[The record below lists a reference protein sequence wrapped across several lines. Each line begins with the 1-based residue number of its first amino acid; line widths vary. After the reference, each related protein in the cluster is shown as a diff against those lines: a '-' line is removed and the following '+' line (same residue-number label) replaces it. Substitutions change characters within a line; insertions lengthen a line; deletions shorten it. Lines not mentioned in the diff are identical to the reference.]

1 MIKILSRIFII
12 ALSITVLS
20 WFLPWLYSFLLP
32 DKGSEPYLSYS
43 PIADRWILTETDDD
57 KQTKIYDLGD
67 DGVSPGNI
75 YTKNERD
82 SLLPQMFYT
91 QLVARDQLPDT
102 ICGKEV
108 SPRVFKTT
116 TFVFQC
122 TPRDVNKVQ
131 AEAYPIMESLPV
143 RIELEDPTDVMILD
157 NEVRIVDMVTN
168 TERESR
174 SRRFTKMFAEQGFE
188 YPLVDFSANITTR
201 KGYDEGY
208 LMIDAGRG
216 VYHVKQQAG
225 RPYMRKIAL
234 PGSVKAKKVFIT
246 ENVDRRNLGFVVD
259 EENCLYVIESGSYKL
274 TKLPGVAYNPT
285 GDRITIM
292 GNLFNWTIRI
302 TNETGSQWYAIDN
315 DDYRLSGRYEYRY
328 ETSLLST
335 IAMYIFPFELT
346 FTSVSDCFAYPRIL
360 NVSWSALILNVM
372 LAAAA
377 AVALRRNRRQAI
389 EAATVTVV
397 FGVFSFIPY
406 LLLKD

>member
-1 MIKILSRIFII
+1 M
-12 ALSITVLS
+12 SITVLS

-32 DKGSEPYLSYS
+32 DKGNEPYLSYS
-43 PIADRWILTETDDD
+43 PIADRWIVTEIDDD
-57 KQTKIYDLGD
+57 KQTKIYDIVE
-67 DGVSPGNI
+67 DGVSSVNF

-122 TPRDVNKVQ
+122 SPRDVNKVQ
-131 AEAYPIMESLPV
+131 AEVYPIMESLPV

-157 NEVRIVDMVTN
+157 NGVKIVDMATN

-174 SRRFTKMFAEQGFE
+174 SRRFTKMFAEQEFE
-188 YPLVDFSANITTR
+188 YPLVDFNANITAR

-208 LMIDAGRG
+208 LMLDAGG
-216 VYHVKQQAG
+216 SVYHVKQQAG
-225 RPYMRKIAL
+225 RPYMRKIVL
-234 PGSVKAKKVFIT
+234 PEGVKAQKVYIT

-259 EENCLYVIESGSYKL
+259 EENRLYVLEAGSYKL
-274 TKLPGVAYNPT
+274 TELPDVAYNPT
-285 GDRITIM
+285 VDRITIM
-292 GNLFNWTIRI
+292 GNLFNWTIRV

-315 DDYRLSGRYEYRY
+315 DDYRMLGKYTFCY

-346 FTSVSDCFAYPRIL
+346 FTSVGDCFAYPRIL

-372 LAAAA
+372 LAAL
-377 AVALRRNRRQAI
+377 AVAVLRRNRRQAI
-389 EAATVTVV
+389 EAAAVTVV